1 MAEIIGPTYPWSEIV
16 KFIYYRKLAALA
28 TSAPSGEPRVD
39 PTIYASDDKYIYIC
53 IIPETRK
60 LQNLQENNKVAIA
73 IVDAYN
79 EDWSR
84 FGSLIIRGEVEFID
98 PLSEEYEKVV
108 SLFKGKYVQVT
119 RRGVAILMDQKAAPI
134 IKIDLE
140 KAKISTGVL
149 YSKTD
154 EEMLAMMEKFRK
166 EG

>member
-1 MAEIIGPTYPWSEIV
+1 
-16 KFIYYRKLAALA
+16 
-28 TSAPSGEPRVD
+28 
-39 PTIYASDDKYIYIC
+39 
-53 IIPETRK
+53 
-60 LQNLQENNKVAIA
+60 
-73 IVDAYN
+73 
-79 EDWSR
+79 
-84 FGSLIIRGEVEFID
+84 
-98 PLSEEYEKVV
+98 LSEEYEKVV